1 MTILLDM
8 LNIEVTNIVTIGERL
23 KRLRVERGM
32 TQKEVGKI
40 LGITKGAVQ
49 KYESGQ
55 ITNFRT
61 ETIKQLSV
69 LFGIAPAYF
78 IFEDVEEDYSSANSE
93 NLRNMIIL
101 HFGER
106 FVKFLDVLD
115 TLNEDGRAKVIEY
128 TNDLHEIEKYR
139 RNRYKQKKE
148 PLR

>member
-1 MTILLDM
+1 M

-32 TQKEVGKI
+32 TQEEVGKI

-115 TLNEDGRAKVIEY
+115 TLNEDGRAYE
-128 TNDLHEIEKYR
+128 
-139 RNRYKQKKE
+139 
-148 PLR
+148 